1 MRFGVEL
8 HQYLDA
14 RTILAESRA
23 VEELGYDAL
32 WLGDSQ
38 LIWRELYVLLGAAA
52 AATSR
57 VTLGVGVTNP
67 VTRHAAVTAS
77 AIMTLQ
83 ELSGG
88 RGILG
93 VGLGHTSVATM
104 GLPRATRKELAAYV
118 DTVRRL
124 CRGETVAT
132 EHGPIKLA
140 YTTPEAAPPIII
152 AASGPN
158 MMRLAGQIGDGVVMA
173 GQMGHPDVRREA
185 LARVRAGRDERASA
199 ATSTSPD
206 AQAGNRPFLACAGV
220 AACVAGDRSAALDAV
235 RSHVAQG
242 LMSPLARLGPAAA
255 EARQKLATSYNTYDH
270 MSPGAR
276 HAQVVPDEV
285 IQEFAIAGTPRD
297 CVRQVQ
303 AIFEAGVDEIT
314 IRPYAL
320 AGETRLQMIEAFAR
334 EVVAKV
340 R

>member
-14 RTILAESRA
+14 RTIVEESRA

-52 AATSR
+52 TATSR

-77 AIMTLQ
+77 AMMTLQ
-83 ELSGG
+83 ELSRG

-124 CRGETVAT
+124 CRGEEVST
-132 EHGPIKLA
+132 EHGPIRLA
-140 YTTPEAAPPIII
+140 YTKPEAAPPIII
-152 AASGPN
+152 AASGPK

-173 GQMGHPDVRREA
+173 GQMGHPEVRREA
-185 LARVRAGRDERASA
+185 LERVRAGVADS
-199 ATSTSPD
+199 SLD
-206 AQAGNRPFLACAGV
+206 ARNDKSFLVCAGV
-220 AACVAGDRSAALDAV
+220 AACVSSERGQALDAV

-255 EARQKLATSYNTYDH
+255 KARETLASSYNTYDH
-270 MSPGAR
+270 MHPGAR
-276 HAQVVPDEV
+276 HAHVVPDEV
-285 IQEFAIAGTPRD
+285 IQEFAIAGTPED
-297 CVRQVQ
+297 CVRQ
-303 AIFEAGVDEIT
+303 ARAMFDDGVDEIT

-320 AGETRLQMIEAFAR
+320 PGHSRLETIEAFAR
-334 EVVAKV
+334 EVVAKL
-340 R
+340 RQT

>member
-8 HQYLDA
+8 HQYVDA
-14 RTILAESRA
+14 KTILAESRA

-52 AATSR
+52 AVTHR

-77 AIMTLQ
+77 AAMTIQ

-93 VGLGHTSVATM
+93 IGLGHTSVATM
-104 GLPRATRKELAAYV
+104 GLPRATRQQLAAYV

-124 CRGETVAT
+124 CRGEEVPTD
-132 EHGPIKLA
+132 HGPIRLA
-140 YTTPEAAPPIII
+140 YTNPGAVPPIIV

-158 MMRLAGQIGDGVVMA
+158 MMRLAGQVGDGVVMA
-173 GQMGHPDVRREA
+173 GQMGHPDVRAEA
-185 LARVRAGRDERASA
+185 LRRVQEGRAERA
-199 ATSTSPD
+199 D
-206 AQAGNRPFLACAGV
+206 APREFVACAGV
-220 AACVAGDRSAALDAV
+220 AACVASERAAALDAV

-255 EARQKLATSYNTYDH
+255 QARQALVTSYDTYQH
-270 MSPGAR
+270 MRPGAE
-276 HAQVVPDEV
+276 HAEVVPDEV
-285 IQEFAIAGTPRD
+285 IQEFAIAGTPAD
-297 CVRQVQ
+297 CVSQAR
-303 AIFEAGVDEIT
+303 AIFDAGIDEIT

-320 AGETRLQMIEAFAR
+320 PGSSRLAMIEAFAR
-334 EVVAKV
+334 EVMGPLRAE

>member
-14 RTILAESRA
+14 KTILAESRA

-52 AATSR
+52 TATSS

-67 VTRHAAVTAS
+67 ITRHPAVTAS
-77 AIMTLQ
+77 AIMTVQ

-104 GLPRATRKELAAYV
+104 GLPRATRKQLTAYV

-124 CRGETVAT
+124 CRGEEVPT
-132 EHGPIKLA
+132 EHGPIRLA
-140 YTTPEAAPPIII
+140 FTDPTATPPIVI

-158 MMRLAGQIGDGVVMA
+158 MMRLAGQIGDGAIMA
-173 GQMGHPDVRREA
+173 GQVGHEGVRRDA
-185 LARVRAGRDERASA
+185 LEQVRRGLDEHPHPPER
-199 ATSTSPD
+199 
-206 AQAGNRPFLACAGV
+206 FMVCAGV
-220 AACVAGDRSAALDAV
+220 AAAVSDDRAQALEAV
-235 RSHVAQG
+235 RPHVAQG
-242 LMSPLARLGPAAA
+242 LQSPLARLGPAALA
-255 EARQKLATSYNTYDH
+255 AREELRTTYNTYDH
-270 MSPGAR
+270 MHPGAR
-276 HAQVVPDEV
+276 HAAMVPDDV
-285 IQEFAIAGTPRD
+285 IPEFAVAGTPEE
-297 CVRQVQ
+297 CARQAQ
-303 AIFEAGVDEIT
+303 AMFDAGVDEIT

-320 AGETRLQMIEAFAR
+320 PGSSRLATIQAFAR
-334 EVVAKV
+334 DVVP
-340 R
+340 RLR

>member
-14 RTILAESRA
+14 RTIVEESRA

-52 AATSR
+52 TVTSR

-77 AIMTLQ
+77 AMMTLQ

-93 VGLGHTSVATM
+93 LGLGHTSVATM
-104 GLPRATRKELAAYV
+104 GLPRATRQELAAYV
-118 DTVRRL
+118 NVVRRL
-124 CRGETVAT
+124 CRGEEVAT
-132 EHGPIKLA
+132 EHGPIRLA
-140 YTTPEAAPPIII
+140 YAKPEAAPRIII

-173 GQMGHPDVRREA
+173 GQMGHPEVRREA
-185 LARVRAGRDERASA
+185 LERVQAGR
-199 ATSTSPD
+199 PG
-206 AQAGNRPFLACAGV
+206 QAGEFLVCAGV
-220 AACVAGDRSAALDAV
+220 AACVSREPGAALDAV

-242 LMSPLARLGPAAA
+242 LLSPLARLGTAAA
-255 EARQKLATSYNTYDH
+255 SARETLASSYNTYDH
-270 MSPGAR
+270 MHPGAR
-276 HAQVVPDEV
+276 HAGVVPDEV
-285 IQEFAIAGTPRD
+285 IPEFAIAGTPED
-297 CVRQVQ
+297 CVRQAK
-303 AIFEAGVDEIT
+303 AIFEAGIDEIT

-320 AGETRLQMIEAFAR
+320 PGETRLRMIEAFAR
-334 EVVAKV
+334 EVMAAL